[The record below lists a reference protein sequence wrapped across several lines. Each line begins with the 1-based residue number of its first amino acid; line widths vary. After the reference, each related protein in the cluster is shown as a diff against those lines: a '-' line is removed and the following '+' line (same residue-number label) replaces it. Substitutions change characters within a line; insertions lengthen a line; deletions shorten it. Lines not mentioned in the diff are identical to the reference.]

1 MIISVHVNVLIKFMK
16 AFVNTN
22 FSASIC
28 VCVCVLC
35 YYVRGLYS
43 TEFRNLII
51 CVVMAVKSYIWN
63 PVFRISSNRKKKLI
77 TVGN

>member
-22 FSASIC
+22 FSASI
-28 VCVCVLC
+28 CVCVLC

-51 CVVMAVKSYIWN
+51 CVVMAVKSYI
-63 PVFRISSNRKKKLI
+63 
-77 TVGN
+77 

>member
-22 FSASIC
+22 FSASI
-28 VCVCVLC
+28 CVCVLC